1 MTKTVKKNRK
11 LKRQVRKT
19 IGGLFMASA
28 IVIAALPVQD
38 VSANPGEA
46 AKPAPKVW
54 VWDSQGKRTGDLAG
68 TPDSSIKSFCESTI
82 PYVPDDATIYTSGD
96 GRFQFAYV
104 NPGDGVRSAVILNY
118 NSTVL
123 QDSTLTIP
131 NSLEAFRKYKT
142 TQTEGG
148 YCLVTQNDEVM
159 FYDVYEQ
166 DYVMDGSSQVLLYYV
181 PNIKYDTNKHPVPAG
196 SSYNVG
202 ESIVVNKNQLVTRN
216 DKLVYI
222 DPTDPYEYDDD
233 GNVIGEKLFDVTE
246 RMVTHQKPCYYEQR
260 SIWGEQDDN
269 KLYYQVKNSVTKDK
283 PNGDLI
289 HPTDNDHYRIE
300 ASVKYIGQQFI
311 DTNTVDG
318 TWSVRKNAYRTGP
331 DDGVFA
337 NNANITNLVIGENLS
352 GISDY
357 AFQGCATL
365 QSVSFGNN
373 LSTIGNG
380 AFANCIRLSQCN
392 MPVESNIQS
401 LGKDAFYNCTA
412 LTSIILP
419 INVKAIGDSC
429 FEGCT
434 RLQKV
439 DLCGGSEDELDTMLQ
454 TIGNSA
460 FKNCSS
466 LGEVIFPSQYAESN
480 LQIGVFEGCSNL
492 QRVKVPNSNMD
503 FTDDTSFTFETFKD
517 TVPES
522 FYFWGAD
529 TKTDDRIGR
538 SALHVTANEEEIAY
552 KYWDKEVYEVVI
564 SEAATGASITY
575 QVNDRNE
582 LTKIWIEGNPENV
595 EIPKR
600 IGPYGISTIGT
611 GCFDNACTIKR
622 VTIPETVANIAD
634 GAFKG
639 THNLKTVIF
648 SNASTIQSIGTDAF
662 RTQVVSCG
670 DKITEEDP
678 ELTFVGAMIND
689 AGTDTVPF
697 IYAMTPEN
705 MINNPDQNK
714 AWITCHSGWPTNLEV
729 KYNYDYTTEEGGAEL
744 ESYPRYDNFTDA
756 ITDPSSGNITGFK
769 SNRAKIEA
777 YVAKL
782 PYVNTSDDTEETY
795 LANVIQEAIDRCEKN
810 DPANLPTEKMLELV
824 NASKNVVVPTN
835 VDMLKK
841 GLFSGYTYKTDS
853 NGEPIVPEEAEVVGT
868 EGPDTYINSITL
880 NGVNTI
886 DPFTFTGCSN
896 LQSAAIIG
904 ATELGDYAFGCLEEL
919 DSTTGVINSTSENC
933 ENLSSVT
940 LGPNIATVGMR
951 PFRGCDK
958 LTNIECL
965 GSNLA
970 YQNGILYDLNN
981 GKKTIAECLPG
992 RGTNVGSYT
1001 VGPEE
1006 FDGVT
1011 DVLPEAFM
1019 DCDEIGKVDLS
1030 TTTVDTI
1037 PDRCFMDTKI
1047 LTSVVLPD
1055 TVKNIEKDAFKN
1067 SGLKLLTIPGNQA
1080 YIEKDAFESSPQQ
1093 TINFEC
1099 VEGTTADRYAKEY
1112 DYINPEYGKVYLTH
1126 TVTFWDYPDYPD
1138 ITSKAIYYTTK
1149 VKDGEDAVPP
1159 TTPPSHDGVAFSRWT
1174 DYTNI
1179 SKDTDV
1185 WPIFG
1190 SNIYA
1195 VSFMDYDG
1203 TLIGEVQY
1211 IEEGKSATPPANP
1224 TREGYT
1230 FDKWSQ
1236 DWNNVTEDR
1245 TIIALYIDNS
1255 SDASRHT
1262 VIFYDYDGKTI
1273 LSQQSVNDG
1282 EAAVEPKSPTRAGY
1296 TFLGWV
1302 PSDFSKVTKDLN
1314 IVANYEKEGS
1324 GTSSSANPSGSG
1336 SSNGN
1341 NNGNNGNGSNA
1352 SPTPTS
1358 SPGAN
1363 GSDVKKYTVSV
1374 SGGSGSGSYAAGA
1387 VVAINA
1393 YFMGEGQ
1400 VFDKWTSSTA
1410 GVGFANPNASS
1421 TTFTMPAANVAITAT
1436 YKTGSGSANAN
1447 AANGGSSSSG
1457 QNGASSS
1464 SNGTKVEITRP
1475 GISNTGLAGATVS
1488 GATDNFIVKITEDQA
1503 ATDAVIAAL
1512 QAEYGD
1518 ISRLKYLPM
1527 DISLYDSTG
1536 RTRIADT
1543 SGISVNLTLP
1553 LPDDLIQYA
1562 GNNMAAAVNNG
1573 QLEKLNARFTTVD
1586 GVPCINFTATHFSPY
1601 VIYVDTANLTQATID
1616 ATPKTGDPIH
1626 PKWFLAT
1633 GLACISLILFFKR
1646 DKKVLPVKTA

>member
-1 MTKTVKKNRK
+1 MTKTAKKNRK

-38 VSANPGEA
+38 VSANPNQTEKNKVIVSSKHPTENNKTGE
-46 AKPAPKVW
+46 
-54 VWDSQGKRTGDLAG
+54 SEY
-68 TPDSSIKSFCESTI
+68 SSTI
-82 PYVPDDATIYTSGD
+82 PYASDDGRTAKEQIIYTSGD
-96 GRFQFAYV
+96 GTFQFVYLRPELA
-104 NPGDGVRSAVILNY
+104 NPNKVAVILGY
-118 NSTVL
+118 NAGVL
-123 QDSTLTIP
+123 TESSLTIP
-131 NSLEAFRKYKT
+131 EKLEAYKKYT
-142 TQTEGG
+142 DNVTSEG
-148 YCLVTQNDEVM
+148 YCLVSKTDE
-159 FYDVYEQ
+159 F
-166 DYVMDGSSQVLLYYV
+166 LYYEV
-181 PNIKYDTNKHPVPAG
+181 QVQKKDAEGYDL
-196 SSYNVG
+196 YNVINYVDPVTGQTAVKEVNSRSLYYNTDEKYYYREKTG
-202 ESIVVNKNQLVTRN
+202 ENTDEDGNVTPIYTLYDIEPITEPGYNPCYYTQRSQWQDVDN
-216 DKLVYI
+216 RELYYKDINGDYQAAGDDDDHWKINADVAYI
-222 DPTDPYEYDDD
+222 GAEKIKDD
-233 GNVIGEKLFDVTE
+233 GNGGWELDGYIT
-246 RMVTHQKPCYYEQR
+246 KPDE
-260 SIWGEQDDN
+260 
-269 KLYYQVKNSVTKDK
+269 
-283 PNGDLI
+283 
-289 HPTDNDHYRIE
+289 
-300 ASVKYIGQQFI
+300 
-311 DTNTVDG
+311 
-318 TWSVRKNAYRTGP
+318 
-331 DDGVFA
+331 GVFA
-337 NNANITNLVIGENLS
+337 VRNNITNLTVGSNIM
-352 GISDY
+352 GISDF
-357 AFQGCATL
+357 AFYGCSTL
-365 QSVSFGNN
+365 RSISLANG
-373 LSTIGNG
+373 LETIGNG
-380 AFANCIRLSQCN
+380 AFADCINLENCSI
-392 MPVESNIQS
+392 ESNANIQAI
-401 LGKDAFYNCTA
+401 GKDAFYNCRS
-412 LTSIILP
+412 LTSFTTPTGLQ
-419 INVKAIGDSC
+419 ALGDSC

-434 RLQKV
+434 SLQTV
-439 DLCGGSEDELDTMLQ
+439 DIGGGGDRQVALKELGNHLFRGCTSLIKLEFPSNYEESELDIDM
-454 TIGNSA
+454 
-460 FKNCSS
+460 
-466 LGEVIFPSQYAESN
+466 
-480 LQIGVFEGCSNL
+480 FEGCSSL
-492 QRVKVPNSNMD
+492 QYLKIQNDKVNFGIYHSNDIANYPNCK
-503 FTDDTSFTFETFKD
+503 TTWKTFLNS
-517 TVPES
+517 VPAS
-522 FYFWGAD
+522 FYVEGSSTSKIHD
-529 TKTDDRIGR
+529 T
-538 SALHVTANEEEIAY
+538 ATAEEIAF
-552 KYWDKEVYEVVI
+552 KYLGQDLYEKVVREHAKGDPAADKKAKVL
-564 SEAATGASITY
+564 Y
-575 QVNDRNE
+575 QVDSNYN
-582 LTKIWIEGNPENV
+582 LVKFGIIEGKPDNVTIPET
-595 EIPKR
+595 
-600 IGPYGISTIGT
+600 IGPYGISSIGQ
-611 GCFDNACTIKR
+611 GSFNNNCDLEKI
-622 VTIPETVANIAD
+622 TIPASVVSIGAN
-634 GAFKG
+634 AFKG
-639 THNLKTVIF
+639 CHNLETVIF
-648 SNASTIQSIGTDAF
+648 TDASTIQSIGTDAF
-662 RTQVVSCG
+662 KTQVASCG
-670 DKITEEDP
+670 DTLKEDNPSTP
-678 ELTFVGAMIND
+678 ENEGPKLTFVGAMMNES
-689 AGTDTVPF
+689 GGDTVPF
-697 IYAMTPEN
+697 IYAMN
-705 MINNPDQNK
+705 GSSNINNADQEK
-714 AWITCHSGWPTNLEV
+714 IWITCHSGWPTNIEV
-729 KYNYDYTTEEGGAEL
+729 RYNFDPLTQTGEAQLVG
-744 ESYPRYDNFTDA
+744 YPRYEMIKDSASAAAWLD
-756 ITDPSSGNITGFK
+756 
-769 SNRAKIEA
+769 
-777 YVAKL
+777 KL
-782 PYVNTSDDTEETY
+782 PYITSENRDAY
-795 LANVIQEAIDRCEKN
+795 W
-810 DPANLPTEKMLELV
+810 KMLEKATNYYEHPDDPNV
-824 NASKNVVVPTN
+824 EQPTENEMAAVTSTFNVVVPSS
-835 VDMLKK
+835 VDSIKP
-841 GLFSGYTYKTDS
+841 GLFSGYTYDDDGNPKQAQDDGGNIISTDENIKT
-853 NGEPIVPEEAEVVGT
+853 IL
-868 EGPDTYINSITL
+868 L
-880 NGVNTI
+880 NGVNEVE
-886 DPFTFTGCSN
+886 PYTFKKCKSLTG
-896 LQSAAIIG
+896 ADIIG
-904 ATELGDYAFGCLEEL
+904 SSYIDNYAFDECEKL
-919 DSTTGVINSTSENC
+919 ST
-933 ENLSSVT
+933 VT
-940 LGPNIATVGMR
+940 LGTNLTDTGMR
-951 PFRGCDK
+951 PFRACDE
-958 LTNIECL
+958 LTTINCL
-965 GSNLA
+965 GSNFV
-970 YQNGILYDLNN
+970 YNNGILYRNTGN
-981 GKKTIAECLPG
+981 GLEIVECLEG
-992 RGTNVGSYT
+992 RGNKVGSPS

-1006 FDGVT
+1006 LAGVT
-1011 DVLPEAFM
+1011 EIKAEAFD
-1019 DCDEIGKVDLS
+1019 DCDEIGRVDLS
-1030 TTTVDTI
+1030 STTVATI
-1037 PDRCFMDTKI
+1037 PERCFEETDD
-1047 LTSVVLPD
+1047 LNSVTLPD
-1055 TVKNIEKDAFKN
+1055 TIKTIKKDSFKN
-1067 SGLKLLTIPGNQA
+1067 TKMRLLVIPGNQA
-1080 YIEKDAFESSPQQ
+1080 YIEKDAFKYDGYDENAGGSNPQP
-1093 TINFEC
+1093 TITFQC
-1099 VEGTTADRYAKEY
+1099 VEKTTADIYADEY
-1112 DYINPEYGKVYLTH
+1112 YYINPEYGRVFLTH

-1138 ITSKAIYYTTK
+1138 ITSKAVYYTTK
-1149 VKDGEDAVPP
+1149 VNDGEDAVPP

-1324 GTSSSANPSGSG
+1324 GASSSANPSGSG

-1358 SPGAN
+1358 SLGAN

-1436 YKTGSGSANAN
+1436 YKTGSGRTNAN